1 MDSQLVQYLQGQSMI
16 GGYGTM
22 AGAQN
27 NPYVLYNRLTPA
39 QKTALKFTS
48 YNNLTKA
55 QKKKIVK
62 DATLLKTKYTLQKL
76 RNKAKENG
84 MILSHIVDGKRKA
97 FTKAELLTLLG
108 KKKLL

>member
-1 MDSQLVQYLQGQSMI
+1 MDSQLVQYLQGQSMV

-27 NPYVLYNRLTPA
+27 NPYILYRRLTPA
-39 QKTALKFTS
+39 QKTALKFNS
-48 YNNLTKA
+48 YKDLTKA

-62 DATLLKTKYTLQKL
+62 DATVLKNKFTLQKL
-76 RNKAKENG
+76 KNIAKANG

-97 FTKAELLTLLG
+97 FTKAELLTLLEV
-108 KKKLL
+108 KKLI